1 MTRPQLIETT
11 VAASVADRC
20 GTAMLSD
27 PEVAQRLAAQA
38 KAEFVNDVLDNLDAM
53 ALTFP
58 GDPR

>member
-1 MTRPQLIETT
+1 MTRPQLIESA
-11 VAASVADRC
+11 VAASLSDRR

-27 PEVAQRLAAQA
+27 AEVAQNLAAQA
-38 KAEFVNDVLDNLDAM
+38 RAEFVNDVLDNLEKI